1 MSNNHRSIK
10 IGIFLTVAISLAIVL
25 LVPTPV
31 IYGQMRDLEA
41 NGLTLTDQQLSMI
54 PQEIIKDAARIA
66 DELLGNRT
74 DKAEDYASQLLASYY
89 AAKNKDFV
97 IIFNPGGWGW
107 ASIKD
112 SSGWDSIAIA
122 ISAELLDMGYDTLIL
137 DYQRTTSDLIGPLS
151 EMTDSVGKYSDKAK
165 YLAPRVDF
173 LTRHLPGINIILT
186 GESNGTIICDK
197 VMRFLKDNPR
207 VYSIQTGPPSW
218 HTTFDIERSLVL
230 RSNGQ
235 VPDSFSQGHF
245 FTAIRANLE
254 ALFGIAQ
261 ENEGDILLY
270 IGAPGHDYG
279 WQYPVL
285 REQILNFIHKSFL
298 AKAGNY

>member
-1 MSNNHRSIK
+1 MIKNHRGIK

-31 IYGQMRDLEA
+31 IYGEMRDINA
-41 NGLTLTDQQLSMI
+41 NGLTLTDVQLLLI
-54 PQEIIKDAARIA
+54 PQDVKQDAARVA
-66 DELLGNRT
+66 GELLGSGT
-74 DKAEDYASQLLASYY
+74 EKAKDYASQLLASYY
-89 AAKNKDFV
+89 ATKDKDFV

-107 ASIKD
+107 ASIRD

-122 ISAELLDMGYDTLIL
+122 ISVELSSMGYDTLIL
-137 DYQRTTSDLIGPLS
+137 DYQRTTSNLIGPIS
-151 EMTDSVGKYSDKAK
+151 ELTDSFSRYADKAK
-165 YLAPRVDF
+165 YLASRVDF

-197 VMRFLKDNPR
+197 VMRLLEDNPS

-218 HTTFDIERSLVL
+218 HATLDIERSLVL
-230 RSNGQ
+230 RSNGE
-235 VPDSFSQGHF
+235 VPDSFSQGHI
-245 FTAIRANLE
+245 FTVIRANLE

-261 ENEGDILLY
+261 ENKGEIMLY
-270 IGAPGHDYG
+270 IGSPGHDYG

-285 REQILNFIHKSFL
+285 RKQILDFVHKNFSRSW
-298 AKAGNY
+298 

>member
-1 MSNNHRSIK
+1 VKNHRGIK

-31 IYGQMRDLEA
+31 IYGQMRNLEA
-41 NGLTLTDQQLSMI
+41 NGLTLNTQQLALI
-54 PQEIIKDAARIA
+54 PQEVKQDAARVA
-66 DELLGNRT
+66 DELLGSQAE
-74 DKAEDYASQLLASYY
+74 KAEDYASQLLASYY

-112 SSGWDSIAIA
+112 SSGWDSIAVA
-122 ISAELLDMGYDTLIL
+122 ISAELSDMGYDTLIL
-137 DYQRTTSDLIGPLS
+137 DYQRSTSDLIGPLS
-151 EMTDSVGKYSDKAK
+151 EMTDSVSKYADKAK
-165 YLAPRVDF
+165 YLASRVDF
-173 LTRHLPGINIILT
+173 LTRHLPDISIILT

-197 VMRFLKDNPR
+197 VMRLLEKNQQ

-245 FTAIRANLE
+245 LTAIRANLE
-254 ALFGIAQ
+254 ALFGIDQ
-261 ENEGDILLY
+261 QNEGDILLY

-279 WQYPVL
+279 WQYPEL
-285 REQILNFIHKSFL
+285 RNRILDFLHTNF
-298 AKAGNY
+298 G

>member
-1 MSNNHRSIK
+1 LSNNHRSIK
-10 IGIFLTVAISLAIVL
+10 IGIFLTVVISLAIVL

-41 NGLTLTDQQLSMI
+41 NGLTLSTQQLSLI
-54 PQEIIKDAARIA
+54 PEGVKQDASRVAE
-66 DELLGNRT
+66 ELLGSQT
-74 DKAEDYASQLLASYY
+74 DKAEDYASQLLAGYH

-122 ISAELLDMGYDTLIL
+122 ISAELAGMGYDTLIL
-137 DYQRTTSDLIGPLS
+137 DYQRTTSNLIGPLS
-151 EMTDSVGKYSDKAK
+151 EMTDSLSKYADKAK

-197 VMRFLKDNPR
+197 VMRLLEDNR
-207 VYSIQTGPPSW
+207 QVYSIQTGPPSW

-245 FTAIRANLE
+245 LTAIRANLE
-254 ALFGIAQ
+254 ALFGISQ

-270 IGAPGHDYG
+270 IGAPGHDYD

-285 REQILNFIHKSFL
+285 RKQILDFIHKSF
-298 AKAGNY
+298 G